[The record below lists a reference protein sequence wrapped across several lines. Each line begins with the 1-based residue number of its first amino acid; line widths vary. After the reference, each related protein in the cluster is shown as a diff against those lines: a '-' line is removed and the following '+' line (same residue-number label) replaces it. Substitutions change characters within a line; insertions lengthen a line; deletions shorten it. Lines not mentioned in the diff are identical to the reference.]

1 MNRKRGETENLIGSK
16 KMLTSTGCVVKTE
29 PRRVKPH
36 DPSGTW
42 QNNATSGEQLASKR
56 TLMNPPN
63 FESVRHLVRGRKV
76 SEPQL
81 RHRGYR
87 FSRVEKFKGVERRN
101 DSVITSIEKERKRK
115 KKKIRRS
122 VRPTRGQFL
131 HIYNLS
137 RRAT

>member
-1 MNRKRGETENLIGSK
+1 
-16 KMLTSTGCVVKTE
+16 
-29 PRRVKPH
+29 
-36 DPSGTW
+36 
-42 QNNATSGEQLASKR
+42 
-56 TLMNPPN
+56 MNPPN

-115 KKKIRRS
+115 KKKIS
-122 VRPTRGQFL
+122 STDTRAIFTHLQSFT
-131 HIYNLS
+131 LS
-137 RRAT
+137 DSE